1 MDLGVDG
8 LRNKAPNIYIISY
21 HIKCTY
27 YQHDLSLVMF
37 TLGTWVRWYV
47 STCFSTVKLLSLSF
61 PQCVFG
67 KEVTMHNLCL
77 QYRGMVH
84 ILRTATYIN
93 FLEFLYTGGLS
104 TILIIYSSI
113 YLHQYGPRNTYL
125 ILWDIIH
132 YYFFFF
138 CSIFFSF
145 GRWELI
151 QTPPVT
157 P

>member
-21 HIKCTY
+21 HIKRTY

-37 TLGTWVRWYV
+37 TLGTWLRWYV

-77 QYRGMVH
+77 WYRVMVH
-84 ILRTATYIN
+84 ILRPATYIN
-93 FLEFLYTGGLS
+93 CLEFLHMGHLSIILFIYS
-104 TILIIYSSI
+104 TI
-113 YLHQYGPRNTYL
+113 YLYQYGPRNTYL
-125 ILWDIIH
+125 ILWGRIH
-132 YYFFFF
+132 YYFLFFAQ
-138 CSIFFSF
+138 FFSALAIGSSF
-145 GRWELI
+145 KHLL
-151 QTPPVT
+151 
-157 P
+157 